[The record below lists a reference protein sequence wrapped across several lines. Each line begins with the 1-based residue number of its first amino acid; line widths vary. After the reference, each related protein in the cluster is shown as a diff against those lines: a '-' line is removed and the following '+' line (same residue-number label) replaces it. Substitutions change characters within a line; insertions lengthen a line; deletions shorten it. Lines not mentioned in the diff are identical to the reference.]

1 MSSPWPAA
9 AHALIHALPRWVGGI
24 PALAWAPADWPLLL
38 SDLARSSEALL
49 QQSLAQP
56 GPTTLAVVFL
66 GGLLTSLGPCSLS
79 LLPVT
84 LAYLAGFAEGGSA
97 VVASAP
103 RPLVLQSP
111 WLRSGSFAAGIVLA
125 LVLLGLV
132 SGLLGRIYGQ
142 IPGLIPT
149 LVAVLAVLMGLN
161 LLGLLRLPL
170 PAGPDP
176 ERWRRRVPAPL
187 APLAAGLAFG
197 LAATPCT
204 TPVLAVLLGW
214 MAQTGRPLAGMVLL
228 TSFGAGQV
236 LPLLLAG
243 TAAASLPALLSLRRL
258 GQWVPPIS
266 GGILVTTGVLTLLAS
281 AS

>member
-1 MSSPWPAA
+1 MLSLGCFLAA
-9 AHALIHALPRWVGGI
+9 VPLDPSQLITQTGS
-24 PALAWAPADWPLLL
+24 WARA
-38 SDLARSSEALL
+38 SEMLL
-49 QQSLAQP
+49 QQSLATP
-56 GPTTLAVVFL
+56 SATTLAVVFL

-84 LAYLAGFAEGGSA
+84 LAYLAGFSSDAEA
-97 VVASAP
+97 ERA
-103 RPLVLQSP
+103 P
-111 WLRSGSFAAGIVLA
+111 WLRSLWFAGGIVAA

-132 SGLLGRIYGQ
+132 SALLGRIYGQ

-149 LVAVLAVLMGLN
+149 LVAVLALLMGLN

-176 ERWRRRVPAPL
+176 ELWRQRVPAPL

-214 MAQTGRPLAGMVLL
+214 MAQHGRPLVGMVLL

-236 LPLLLAG
+236 VPLLLAG
-243 TAAASLPALLSLRRL
+243 TAAASLPGLLRLRAV

-266 GGILVTTGVLTLLAS
+266 GVVLVTTGVLTLVANWS
-281 AS
+281 